1 MAKRIVLAVA
11 GAGKTF
17 NICQCINWEK
27 KNLILAYTNEN
38 IHNINHELVSNF
50 GTIPELTNVMT
61 FDSFIYRYVLC
72 PYEPTILQA
81 FGKEEFNRKG
91 ITTRKPPQANFLKN
105 GRRIPNRKYQNKD
118 KLGHYEFEGFYYCEN
133 IAELI
138 MAVKMGKEKL
148 INKVADTINTFYDQ
162 VCIDEFQD
170 FREYDYEVIVALA
183 KKINNIT
190 LVGDYYQHSV
200 SGQNNSGKPFKKG
213 KNEVSYDEFLENLK
227 KEKFDVDHISF
238 GSSRR
243 CPEAVCNFVNEK
255 LKINIIADN
264 THQGDVHWVEA
275 EEVEKIL
282 DDNKIMK
289 LVWMEANK
297 YSFSALNW
305 SYSKGD
311 TFENVCVVLTDTFVE
326 LDTDTFDISKISQ
339 ITRNKLYVAL
349 TRTKGELYLVKKK
362 VFDGVKEKYKLD
374 LN

>member
-1 MAKRIVLAVA
+1 M
-11 GAGKTF
+11 
-17 NICQCINWEK
+17 
-27 KNLILAYTNEN
+27 
-38 IHNINHELVSNF
+38 
-50 GTIPELTNVMT
+50 
-61 FDSFIYRYVLC
+61 
-72 PYEPTILQA
+72 
-81 FGKEEFNRKG
+81 
-91 ITTRKPPQANFLKN
+91 
-105 GRRIPNRKYQNKD
+105 
-118 KLGHYEFEGFYYCEN
+118 
-133 IAELI
+133 
-138 MAVKMGKEKL
+138 
-148 INKVADTINTFYDQ
+148 
-162 VCIDEFQD
+162 
-170 FREYDYEVIVALA
+170 
-183 KKINNIT
+183 
-190 LVGDYYQHSV
+190 VGDYYQHSV

-213 KNEVSYDEFLENLK
+213 KSEVSYDEFLENLK
-227 KEKFDVDHISF
+227 KEKFDVDHTSF

-255 LKINIIADN
+255 LKIKIIADN

-275 EEVEKIL
+275 EEVETIL

>member
-17 NICQCINWEK
+17 NICQCVDREK

-38 IHNINHELVSNF
+38 IHNINHELVSKF

-81 FGKEEFNRKG
+81 FDEEDFNRKG
-91 ITTRKPPQANFLKN
+91 ITTRKSPQATFMKN
-105 GRRIPNRKYQNKD
+105 GRRVINKKYQTKD
-118 KLGHYEFEGFYYCEN
+118 KLGHYEIQGFYYCEN

-138 MAVKMGKEKL
+138 MTVKTGKEKL
-148 INKVADTINTFYDQ
+148 ISKVADTINTFYDQ

-190 LVGDYYQHSV
+190 LVGDFYQHSV

-213 KNEVSYDEFLENLK
+213 KNEVTYDEFLENLK
-227 KEKFDVDHISF
+227 KERFDIDHTSF
-238 GSSRR
+238 DSSRR
-243 CPEAVCNFVNEK
+243 CPEEVCNFVNEK
-255 LKINIIADN
+255 LKINITAKN
-264 THQGDVHWVEA
+264 THQG
-275 EEVEKIL
+275 EVCWIKEDEIERIL

-289 LVWMEANK
+289 LLWMDAK
-297 YSFSALNW
+297 QYSFNSLNW

-311 TFENVCVVLTDTFVE
+311 TFANVCVILTDTFAE
-326 LDTDTFDISKISQ
+326 LDSDTFDISKISQ

-349 TRTKGELYLVKKK
+349 TRTKGNLYLVKKK
-362 VFDGVKEKYKLD
+362 VFDGVKEKYKLEIG
-374 LN
+374 